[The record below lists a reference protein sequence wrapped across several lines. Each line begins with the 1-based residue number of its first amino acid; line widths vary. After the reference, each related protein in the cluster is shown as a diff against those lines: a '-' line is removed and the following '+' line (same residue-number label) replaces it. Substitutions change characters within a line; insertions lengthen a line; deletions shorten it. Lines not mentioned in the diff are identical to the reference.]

1 MSVSGLP
8 APPQPRRSP
17 QPSLETPSPHKHT
30 QTHPYR
36 APQPRVAGWEKR
48 RRLPSGPEVVLR
60 RNASLHR
67 RLPQS
72 GLAGRRG
79 SCQVQEGSRR
89 SPEREAG
96 RARRRASPALEKR
109 TGTGYRDTTLI
120 CTPRTQLD
128 GVPGLVTMVTRVT
141 VCLQTER
148 RVAFPHVWIKFQR
161 PESSPS

>member
-1 MSVSGLP
+1 MEPVTFLN
-8 APPQPRRSP
+8 
-17 QPSLETPSPHKHT
+17 
-30 QTHPYR
+30 R

-72 GLAGRRG
+72 GLAGRGG

-109 TGTGYRDTTLI
+109 TGTGYRDTTLN

-148 RVAFPHVWIKFQR
+148 RGLEGTKSANIPAIGTTVLSVSSVFVRTRQKYRFQR